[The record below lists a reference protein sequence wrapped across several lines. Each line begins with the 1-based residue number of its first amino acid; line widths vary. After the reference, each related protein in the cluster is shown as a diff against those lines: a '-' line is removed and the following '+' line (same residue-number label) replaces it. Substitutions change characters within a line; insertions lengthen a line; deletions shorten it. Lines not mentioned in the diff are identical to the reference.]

1 MPPRKKFRRGRGG
14 GQPEKQPERNDQV
27 AHFPAPTPSGEPA
40 TPLFA
45 DQMAVKL
52 ARVERAIVRDALNYY
67 VATVQKRIKNLR
79 ELGLPVDD
87 MNQRI
92 AIINGGN
99 GLGTGIYNKLT
110 EQMSIGDQAQLQLA
124 QLQLEDARRA
134 QEAEAVACRDILL
147 KLDAMP
153 AMPQGAIDEQ
163 LLNYVLS
170 WSTEARQ
177 VAIEYATTVNA
188 LPEGEKFSGEVPRHV
203 RFAIDRAIEWTMSA
217 DELRHWLAAGP
228 YRASWWEDGDKKVW
242 WYATVPPK
250 TEQDPAAE
258 PAPTPPA
265 PSASDVA
272 DHGLFETEAEA
283 QRCAARLNQIASLD
297 QNLNP
302 PTAE

>member
-1 MPPRKKFRRGRGG
+1 VPPRKKFRRGRGG

-27 AHFPAPTPSGEPA
+27 AQFPAPTPSGEPA

-52 ARVERAIVRDALNYY
+52 ARVERAIMRDALNYY
-67 VATVQKRIKNLR
+67 VSTVQKRIKNLR

-87 MNQRI
+87 MHQRI

-110 EQMSIGDQAQLQLA
+110 EQMSIGDQAQLQLDD
-124 QLQLEDARRA
+124 ERRA

-153 AMPQGAIDEQ
+153 AHPKGQLDEP
-163 LLNYVLS
+163 LLKYVRS

-177 VAIEYATTVNA
+177 LAIEYATTVNA
-188 LPEGEKFSGEVPRHV
+188 LPEGETYSGEVPSHV
-203 RFAIDRAIEWTMSA
+203 RFAIDRAIEWTMTN
-217 DELRHWLAAGP
+217 EEIQHWLAAGP
-228 YRASWWEDGDKKVW
+228 YRASWWEDGDKKIW

-250 TEQDPAAE
+250 TVQDPGAVPAA
-258 PAPTPPA
+258 TPPA

-283 QRCAARLNQIASLD
+283 QRCAARLNQMISLD

-302 PTAE
+302 PPATE